1 MSSVYIQYLVVRKT
15 LKMTLNKPATGFV
28 CHLTAPKSWGG
39 AMARAARPFLRDPE
53 NPINDKVFRD
63 KKELKVFWDKQGLTY
78 VDDKQFELD
87 YGIVVSE
94 LEIVNVS
101 HT

>member
-1 MSSVYIQYLVVRKT
+1 MQS
-15 LKMTLNKPATGFV
+15 NKPATAFV
-28 CHLTAPKSWGG
+28 CHLDSPKSWGG
-39 AMARAARPFLRDPE
+39 AIARAARPFLRDPQ

-78 VDDKQFELD
+78 VNDEQFELD
-87 YGIVVSE
+87 YGIIVSE

-101 HT
+101 HTHNNNQP